1 MATQKIIKGN
11 EIQCF
16 YNNSTFAYATSHT
29 LTITGNTSE
38 TSSKDHGNWGASE
51 VTSLSWEVTGE
62 YFNTDKDYDTLFD
75 LMLFRRPVLISVSEI
90 RNYDDS
96 GLTDLGGNVNAWQP
110 MVVCRTG
117 YAVITSLTTNANTG
131 ENSTYSITFTGCG
144 PLTIV
149 DNTTTDYYIDV
160 TYEDDIE
167 GMPLFNTQA
176 LNYINSGWVYSG
188 GAGASRPQLTR
199 IDISTCTL
207 QDATPNENPV
217 FRYYLSGPAIPEH
230 MFDNFTTLSEVFISQ
245 NIYEISEYAFAHSS
259 IERVTS
265 ANQSMRYKHHCFND
279 CIALNDINKS
289 NNVNYLKARYIAN
302 DAFIQCVNLGTIN
315 VGDTCEYILAGAFS
329 DCVSMGT
336 IYFGDSL
343 TRIGD
348 NAFVMTQHTLPKEFH
363 FYTETAPTLG
373 TLPFGPVGYQ
383 TIILHNSSSVED
395 FVESNASWQQ
405 YENADIQ
412 LAV

>member
-1 MATQKIIKGN
+1 MATKIINGSQ
-11 EIQCF
+11 IQLF
-16 YNNSTFAYATSHT
+16 YQGKTFAYAQSHT
-29 LTITGNTSE
+29 LSMTGNTTDS
-38 TSSKDHGNWGASE
+38 TNKDTGVFGSNE
-51 VTSLSWEVTGE
+51 VTSITWEVTCDYLYTE
-62 YFNTDKDYDTLFD
+62 YDYDELFD
-75 LMLFRRPVLISVSEI
+75 LMMYRRPIMIEVAEV
-90 RNYDDS
+90 RNYS
-96 GLTDLGGNVNAWQP
+96 ENGLVSTGGDTVAWIP
-110 MVVCRTG
+110 STITRRG
-117 YAVITSLTTNANTG
+117 YAVITSLNTTAN
-131 ENSTYSITFTGCG
+131 NSESASYSITLTGSG

-149 DNTTTDYYIDV
+149 DNTTTNYYIDV

-176 LNYINSGWVYSG
+176 LNYVNSGWVYSG
-188 GAGASRPQLTR
+188 NSSASRPQMTQ
-199 IDISTCTL
+199 IDISDGKL
-207 QDATPNENPV
+207 HDATPNENPV

-302 DAFIQCVNLGTIN
+302 DAFIQCVNLGVIN
-315 VGDTCEYILAGAFS
+315 VGDGCQYILANAFS
-329 DCVSMGT
+329 DCVSLST
-336 IYFGDSL
+336 VYFGDSL

-383 TIILHNSSSVED
+383 TIILHNSLSVEY
-395 FVESNASWQQ
+395 FVESNASWHQ